1 MTDPTP
7 VEVVDVAIETLL
19 EVVARS
25 ADDLRAFH
33 DVVAKARLTSLPP
46 FPRTA
51 VATTESI
58 VQSLQ
63 RVESELRDVLKALGL
78 ADAQG

>member
-7 VEVVDVAIETLL
+7 VEVVDVAIDTLL

-33 DVVAKARLTSLPP
+33 DAVAKARLTTLPP

-63 RVESELRDVLKALGL
+63 RVETELRDVMRALGL
-78 ADAQG
+78 ADAKR

>member
-7 VEVVDVAIETLL
+7 AEVVDAAIDALL

-33 DVVAKARLTSLPP
+33 ATVAKARLDSLPP

-51 VATTESI
+51 VATTERI
-58 VQSLQ
+58 VQNLQ
-63 RVESELRDVLKALGL
+63 RVETEMKEMLQALGL
-78 ADAQG
+78 AEPQG

>member
-7 VEVVDVAIETLL
+7 ADVVDAAIDTLL

-33 DVVAKARLTSLPP
+33 DVVAKARRTSLPP

-51 VATTESI
+51 VATTESV

-63 RVESELRDVLKALGL
+63 RVETELREVLKALGL
-78 ADAQG
+78 ADAQS

>member
-1 MTDPTP
+1 MTEPTP
-7 VEVVDVAIETLL
+7 VEVVDVAIDTLL

-33 DVVAKARLTSLPP
+33 HAVAKARLASLPP

-51 VATTESI
+51 VATAESV

-63 RVESELRDVLKALGL
+63 RVETELRDVLKALGL
-78 ADAQG
+78 ADARG